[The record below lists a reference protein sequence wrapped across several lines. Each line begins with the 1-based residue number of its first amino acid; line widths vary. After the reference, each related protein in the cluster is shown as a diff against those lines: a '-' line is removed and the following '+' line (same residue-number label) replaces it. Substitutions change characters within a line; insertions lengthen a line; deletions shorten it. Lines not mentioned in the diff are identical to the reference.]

1 MKKYC
6 KKIWSVLILVFL
18 ICSCK
23 TEEEPADSSQS
34 EILAFLMQK
43 LEFYDSKII
52 NAIKE
57 NEASEEKVISVP
69 PAKVTEITAQ
79 NLDSCVALTWK
90 DPPDSNLFGIE
101 ISVSNNEEQNLES
114 RFLQSVSSSCVI
126 FPPGIQFAQFSNLH
140 NDIQYTF
147 TFTAINSNGERS
159 AAVTKRITPKLIAK
173 SPLVIKVFKS
183 TEEITNSPVEIK
195 IEVDSQSPVKTIK
208 YETGERKADY
218 FSNKGTNITES
229 KSFIVQ
235 ENGIFTV
242 FAQDYDGR
250 REVSEINI
258 SNISQLSD
266 INENTQEITN
276 SITESE
282 ETNDVFEDIHTGD
295 VFENIHTGDVFENIH
310 TGDLIFS
317 DGLVEG
323 IVFGKNEEG
332 IPLYVSIDNV
342 QNLQW
347 AVENSVGAVTKI
359 NAIAAKIANSTDFAN
374 IEFTG
379 DTNGSDNFDEII
391 ALSINDNS
399 FSIEN
404 YPIFAFAS
412 NTGDNW
418 YIPTAKEIYDLY
430 SEKDL
435 INQKLAELQKDPL
448 FEDGHWW
455 TSSQGAKKDTAFYL
469 NLDSNRFSDGKKT
482 ISRKCCLIKKL
493 KADYNSTQP

>member
-79 NLDSCVALTWK
+79 NLDSK
-90 DPPDSNLFGIE
+90 
-101 ISVSNNEEQNLES
+101 
-114 RFLQSVSSSCVI
+114 
-126 FPPGIQFAQFSNLH
+126 
-140 NDIQYTF
+140 
-147 TFTAINSNGERS
+147 
-159 AAVTKRITPKLIAK
+159 
-173 SPLVIKVFKS
+173 
-183 TEEITNSPVEIK
+183 
-195 IEVDSQSPVKTIK
+195 
-208 YETGERKADY
+208 
-218 FSNKGTNITES
+218 
-229 KSFIVQ
+229 
-235 ENGIFTV
+235 
-242 FAQDYDGR
+242 
-250 REVSEINI
+250 
-258 SNISQLSD
+258 
-266 INENTQEITN
+266 EITN

-282 ETNDVFEDIHTGD
+282 ENNDVFED
-295 VFENIHTGDVFENIH
+295 IH

-317 DGLVEG
+317 DGLIEG

-332 IPLYVSIDNV
+332 IPLYVSIDKV

-469 NLDSNRFSDGKKT
+469 NLDTNRFSDGKKT

>member
-34 EILAFLMQK
+34 EILASLMQK
-43 LEFYDSKII
+43 LEFYDSKKI

-79 NLDSCVALTWK
+79 NLDSK
-90 DPPDSNLFGIE
+90 
-101 ISVSNNEEQNLES
+101 
-114 RFLQSVSSSCVI
+114 
-126 FPPGIQFAQFSNLH
+126 
-140 NDIQYTF
+140 
-147 TFTAINSNGERS
+147 
-159 AAVTKRITPKLIAK
+159 
-173 SPLVIKVFKS
+173 
-183 TEEITNSPVEIK
+183 
-195 IEVDSQSPVKTIK
+195 
-208 YETGERKADY
+208 
-218 FSNKGTNITES
+218 
-229 KSFIVQ
+229 
-235 ENGIFTV
+235 
-242 FAQDYDGR
+242 
-250 REVSEINI
+250 
-258 SNISQLSD
+258 
-266 INENTQEITN
+266 EITN

-282 ETNDVFEDIHTGD
+282 EN
-295 VFENIHTGDVFENIH
+295 NDVFENIH

-418 YIPTAKEIYDLY
+418 YIPTAKEIFDLY

-435 INQKLAELQKDPL
+435 INKKLAELQKDPL

>member
-34 EILAFLMQK
+34 EILASLMQK
-43 LEFYDSKII
+43 LEFYDSKKI

-79 NLDSCVALTWK
+79 NLDSK
-90 DPPDSNLFGIE
+90 
-101 ISVSNNEEQNLES
+101 
-114 RFLQSVSSSCVI
+114 
-126 FPPGIQFAQFSNLH
+126 
-140 NDIQYTF
+140 
-147 TFTAINSNGERS
+147 
-159 AAVTKRITPKLIAK
+159 
-173 SPLVIKVFKS
+173 
-183 TEEITNSPVEIK
+183 
-195 IEVDSQSPVKTIK
+195 
-208 YETGERKADY
+208 
-218 FSNKGTNITES
+218 
-229 KSFIVQ
+229 
-235 ENGIFTV
+235 
-242 FAQDYDGR
+242 
-250 REVSEINI
+250 
-258 SNISQLSD
+258 
-266 INENTQEITN
+266 EITN

-282 ETNDVFEDIHTGD
+282 ETN
-295 VFENIHTGDVFENIH
+295 DVFENIH

-347 AVENSVGAVTKI
+347 AVENSAGAVTKI

-374 IEFTG
+374 IEFSG

-435 INQKLAELQKDPL
+435 INKKLAELQKDPL

-469 NLDSNRFSDGKKT
+469 NLDTNRFSDGKKT

>member
-34 EILAFLMQK
+34 EILASLMQK
-43 LEFYDSKII
+43 LEFYDSKKI

-79 NLDSCVALTWK
+79 NLDSK
-90 DPPDSNLFGIE
+90 
-101 ISVSNNEEQNLES
+101 
-114 RFLQSVSSSCVI
+114 
-126 FPPGIQFAQFSNLH
+126 
-140 NDIQYTF
+140 
-147 TFTAINSNGERS
+147 
-159 AAVTKRITPKLIAK
+159 
-173 SPLVIKVFKS
+173 
-183 TEEITNSPVEIK
+183 
-195 IEVDSQSPVKTIK
+195 
-208 YETGERKADY
+208 
-218 FSNKGTNITES
+218 
-229 KSFIVQ
+229 
-235 ENGIFTV
+235 
-242 FAQDYDGR
+242 
-250 REVSEINI
+250 
-258 SNISQLSD
+258 
-266 INENTQEITN
+266 EITN

-282 ETNDVFEDIHTGD
+282 ETN
-295 VFENIHTGDVFENIH
+295 DVFENIH

-332 IPLYVSIDNV
+332 IPLYVSIDKV

-455 TSSQGAKKDTAFYL
+455 TSSQGAKKTL
-469 NLDSNRFSDGKKT
+469 RS
-482 ISRKCCLIKKL
+482 I
-493 KADYNSTQP
+493 

>member
-34 EILAFLMQK
+34 EILASLMQK
-43 LEFYDSKII
+43 LEFYDSKKI

-79 NLDSCVALTWK
+79 NLDSK
-90 DPPDSNLFGIE
+90 
-101 ISVSNNEEQNLES
+101 
-114 RFLQSVSSSCVI
+114 
-126 FPPGIQFAQFSNLH
+126 
-140 NDIQYTF
+140 
-147 TFTAINSNGERS
+147 
-159 AAVTKRITPKLIAK
+159 
-173 SPLVIKVFKS
+173 
-183 TEEITNSPVEIK
+183 
-195 IEVDSQSPVKTIK
+195 
-208 YETGERKADY
+208 
-218 FSNKGTNITES
+218 
-229 KSFIVQ
+229 
-235 ENGIFTV
+235 
-242 FAQDYDGR
+242 
-250 REVSEINI
+250 
-258 SNISQLSD
+258 
-266 INENTQEITN
+266 EITN

-282 ETNDVFEDIHTGD
+282 ETN
-295 VFENIHTGDVFENIH
+295 DVFENIH

-332 IPLYVSIDNV
+332 IPLYVSIDKV

-347 AVENSVGAVTKI
+347 AVENSAGAVTKI

-435 INQKLAELQKDPL
+435 INKKLAELQKDPL

-469 NLDSNRFSDGKKT
+469 NLDTDRFSDGKKT

>member
-34 EILAFLMQK
+34 EILASLMQK
-43 LEFYDSKII
+43 LEFYDSKKI

-79 NLDSCVALTWK
+79 NLDSK
-90 DPPDSNLFGIE
+90 
-101 ISVSNNEEQNLES
+101 
-114 RFLQSVSSSCVI
+114 
-126 FPPGIQFAQFSNLH
+126 
-140 NDIQYTF
+140 
-147 TFTAINSNGERS
+147 
-159 AAVTKRITPKLIAK
+159 
-173 SPLVIKVFKS
+173 
-183 TEEITNSPVEIK
+183 
-195 IEVDSQSPVKTIK
+195 
-208 YETGERKADY
+208 
-218 FSNKGTNITES
+218 
-229 KSFIVQ
+229 
-235 ENGIFTV
+235 
-242 FAQDYDGR
+242 
-250 REVSEINI
+250 
-258 SNISQLSD
+258 
-266 INENTQEITN
+266 EITN

-282 ETNDVFEDIHTGD
+282 ETNDVFED
-295 VFENIHTGDVFENIH
+295 IH

-332 IPLYVSIDNV
+332 IPLYVSIDKV

-435 INQKLAELQKDPL
+435 INKKLAELQKDPL

>member
-34 EILAFLMQK
+34 EILASLMQK
-43 LEFYDSKII
+43 LEFYDSKKI

-79 NLDSCVALTWK
+79 NLDSK
-90 DPPDSNLFGIE
+90 
-101 ISVSNNEEQNLES
+101 
-114 RFLQSVSSSCVI
+114 
-126 FPPGIQFAQFSNLH
+126 
-140 NDIQYTF
+140 
-147 TFTAINSNGERS
+147 
-159 AAVTKRITPKLIAK
+159 
-173 SPLVIKVFKS
+173 
-183 TEEITNSPVEIK
+183 
-195 IEVDSQSPVKTIK
+195 
-208 YETGERKADY
+208 
-218 FSNKGTNITES
+218 
-229 KSFIVQ
+229 
-235 ENGIFTV
+235 
-242 FAQDYDGR
+242 
-250 REVSEINI
+250 
-258 SNISQLSD
+258 
-266 INENTQEITN
+266 EITN

-282 ETNDVFEDIHTGD
+282 KTN
-295 VFENIHTGDVFENIH
+295 DVFENIH

-332 IPLYVSIDNV
+332 IPLYVSIDKV

-435 INQKLAELQKDPL
+435 INKKLAELQKDPL

-469 NLDSNRFSDGKKT
+469 NLDTNRFSDGKKT

>member
-34 EILAFLMQK
+34 EILASLMQK
-43 LEFYDSKII
+43 LEFYDSKKI

-79 NLDSCVALTWK
+79 NLDSK
-90 DPPDSNLFGIE
+90 
-101 ISVSNNEEQNLES
+101 
-114 RFLQSVSSSCVI
+114 
-126 FPPGIQFAQFSNLH
+126 
-140 NDIQYTF
+140 
-147 TFTAINSNGERS
+147 
-159 AAVTKRITPKLIAK
+159 
-173 SPLVIKVFKS
+173 
-183 TEEITNSPVEIK
+183 
-195 IEVDSQSPVKTIK
+195 
-208 YETGERKADY
+208 
-218 FSNKGTNITES
+218 
-229 KSFIVQ
+229 
-235 ENGIFTV
+235 
-242 FAQDYDGR
+242 
-250 REVSEINI
+250 
-258 SNISQLSD
+258 
-266 INENTQEITN
+266 EITN

-282 ETNDVFEDIHTGD
+282 ETN
-295 VFENIHTGDVFENIH
+295 DVFENIH

-374 IEFTG
+374 IEFSG

-435 INQKLAELQKDPL
+435 INKKLAELQKDPL

>member
-34 EILAFLMQK
+34 EILASLMQK
-43 LEFYDSKII
+43 LEFYDSKKI

-79 NLDSCVALTWK
+79 NLDSK
-90 DPPDSNLFGIE
+90 
-101 ISVSNNEEQNLES
+101 
-114 RFLQSVSSSCVI
+114 
-126 FPPGIQFAQFSNLH
+126 
-140 NDIQYTF
+140 
-147 TFTAINSNGERS
+147 
-159 AAVTKRITPKLIAK
+159 
-173 SPLVIKVFKS
+173 
-183 TEEITNSPVEIK
+183 
-195 IEVDSQSPVKTIK
+195 
-208 YETGERKADY
+208 
-218 FSNKGTNITES
+218 
-229 KSFIVQ
+229 
-235 ENGIFTV
+235 
-242 FAQDYDGR
+242 
-250 REVSEINI
+250 
-258 SNISQLSD
+258 
-266 INENTQEITN
+266 EITN

-282 ETNDVFEDIHTGD
+282 ETNDVFED
-295 VFENIHTGDVFENIH
+295 IH

-379 DTNGSDNFDEII
+379 DTNESDNFDEII

-418 YIPTAKEIYDLY
+418 YIPTAKEIFDLY

-435 INQKLAELQKDPL
+435 INKKLAELQKDPL

-455 TSSQGAKKDTAFYL
+455 TSSQGAKKDTALYL

>member
-79 NLDSCVALTWK
+79 NLDSK
-90 DPPDSNLFGIE
+90 
-101 ISVSNNEEQNLES
+101 
-114 RFLQSVSSSCVI
+114 
-126 FPPGIQFAQFSNLH
+126 
-140 NDIQYTF
+140 
-147 TFTAINSNGERS
+147 
-159 AAVTKRITPKLIAK
+159 
-173 SPLVIKVFKS
+173 
-183 TEEITNSPVEIK
+183 
-195 IEVDSQSPVKTIK
+195 
-208 YETGERKADY
+208 
-218 FSNKGTNITES
+218 
-229 KSFIVQ
+229 
-235 ENGIFTV
+235 
-242 FAQDYDGR
+242 
-250 REVSEINI
+250 
-258 SNISQLSD
+258 
-266 INENTQEITN
+266 EITN

-282 ETNDVFEDIHTGD
+282 ETNDVFED
-295 VFENIHTGDVFENIH
+295 IH

-332 IPLYVSIDNV
+332 IPLYVSIDKV

-347 AVENSVGAVTKI
+347 AVENSAGAVTKI
-359 NAIAAKIANSTDFAN
+359 NAITAKIANSTDFAN

-435 INQKLAELQKDPL
+435 INKKLAELQKDPL

>member
-34 EILAFLMQK
+34 EILASLMQK
-43 LEFYDSKII
+43 LEFYDSKKI

-79 NLDSCVALTWK
+79 NLDSK
-90 DPPDSNLFGIE
+90 
-101 ISVSNNEEQNLES
+101 
-114 RFLQSVSSSCVI
+114 
-126 FPPGIQFAQFSNLH
+126 
-140 NDIQYTF
+140 
-147 TFTAINSNGERS
+147 
-159 AAVTKRITPKLIAK
+159 
-173 SPLVIKVFKS
+173 
-183 TEEITNSPVEIK
+183 
-195 IEVDSQSPVKTIK
+195 
-208 YETGERKADY
+208 
-218 FSNKGTNITES
+218 
-229 KSFIVQ
+229 
-235 ENGIFTV
+235 
-242 FAQDYDGR
+242 
-250 REVSEINI
+250 
-258 SNISQLSD
+258 
-266 INENTQEITN
+266 EITN

-282 ETNDVFEDIHTGD
+282 EN
-295 VFENIHTGDVFENIH
+295 NDVFENIH

-332 IPLYVSIDNV
+332 IPLYVSIDKV

-347 AVENSVGAVTKI
+347 AVENSAGAVTKI

-435 INQKLAELQKDPL
+435 INKKLAELQKDPL

>member
-34 EILAFLMQK
+34 EILASLMQK
-43 LEFYDSKII
+43 LEFYDSKKI

-79 NLDSCVALTWK
+79 NLDSK
-90 DPPDSNLFGIE
+90 
-101 ISVSNNEEQNLES
+101 
-114 RFLQSVSSSCVI
+114 
-126 FPPGIQFAQFSNLH
+126 
-140 NDIQYTF
+140 
-147 TFTAINSNGERS
+147 
-159 AAVTKRITPKLIAK
+159 
-173 SPLVIKVFKS
+173 
-183 TEEITNSPVEIK
+183 
-195 IEVDSQSPVKTIK
+195 
-208 YETGERKADY
+208 
-218 FSNKGTNITES
+218 
-229 KSFIVQ
+229 
-235 ENGIFTV
+235 
-242 FAQDYDGR
+242 
-250 REVSEINI
+250 
-258 SNISQLSD
+258 
-266 INENTQEITN
+266 EITN

-282 ETNDVFEDIHTGD
+282 ETNDVFED
-295 VFENIHTGDVFENIH
+295 IH

-435 INQKLAELQKDPL
+435 INKKLAELQKDPL

-469 NLDSNRFSDGKKT
+469 NLDTNRFSDGKKT

>member
-34 EILAFLMQK
+34 EILASLMQK
-43 LEFYDSKII
+43 LEFYDSKKN

-79 NLDSCVALTWK
+79 NLDSK
-90 DPPDSNLFGIE
+90 
-101 ISVSNNEEQNLES
+101 
-114 RFLQSVSSSCVI
+114 
-126 FPPGIQFAQFSNLH
+126 
-140 NDIQYTF
+140 
-147 TFTAINSNGERS
+147 
-159 AAVTKRITPKLIAK
+159 
-173 SPLVIKVFKS
+173 
-183 TEEITNSPVEIK
+183 
-195 IEVDSQSPVKTIK
+195 
-208 YETGERKADY
+208 
-218 FSNKGTNITES
+218 
-229 KSFIVQ
+229 
-235 ENGIFTV
+235 
-242 FAQDYDGR
+242 
-250 REVSEINI
+250 
-258 SNISQLSD
+258 
-266 INENTQEITN
+266 EITN

-282 ETNDVFEDIHTGD
+282 EN
-295 VFENIHTGDVFENIH
+295 NDVFENIH

-332 IPLYVSIDNV
+332 IPLYVSIDKV

-391 ALSINDNS
+391 ALSTNDNS

-435 INQKLAELQKDPL
+435 INKKLAELQKDPL

-469 NLDSNRFSDGKKT
+469 NLDTNRFSDGKKT

>member
-6 KKIWSVLILVFL
+6 KKIWSVLLLVFL

-34 EILAFLMQK
+34 KILASLMQK
-43 LEFYDSKII
+43 LEFYDSKKI

-57 NEASEEKVISVP
+57 NKASEEKVIPVP

-79 NLDSCVALTWK
+79 NLDSSVALTWK

-101 ISVSNNEEQNLES
+101 ISVINNEEQNLES

-208 YETGERKADY
+208 YGTGERKADY

-258 SNISQLSD
+258 SNISQLYD
-266 INENTQEITN
+266 KNENTQEITN

-282 ETNDVFEDIHTGD
+282 ENNDVFED
-295 VFENIHTGDVFENIH
+295 IH

-435 INQKLAELQKDPL
+435 INRKLAELQKDPL

-455 TSSQGAKKDTAFYL
+455 TSSQGASKDTAFYL

>member
-34 EILAFLMQK
+34 EILASLMQK
-43 LEFYDSKII
+43 LEFYDSKKI

-183 TEEITNSPVEIK
+183 NEDITNSPVEIK

-218 FSNKGTNITES
+218 FSNNGTTITES

-250 REVSEINI
+250 REVYEINI

-266 INENTQEITN
+266 KNENTQEITN

-282 ETNDVFEDIHTGD
+282 ETN
-295 VFENIHTGDVFENIH
+295 DVFENIH

-435 INQKLAELQKDPL
+435 INKKLAELQKAPL

-469 NLDSNRFSDGKKT
+469 NLDTNRFSDGKKT